1 MTGPGCS
8 SQSIT
13 PNGRQGADELA
24 ALHEAQQAHEAPS
37 PYPTRT
43 LPLSYPNRNPSPDLI
58 LTLS

>member
-13 PNGRQGADELA
+13 SNGRQGADELA

-43 LPLSYPNRNPSPDLI
+43 LLLLGFLPLIATLV
-58 LTLS
+58 LT

>member
-8 SQSIT
+8 SKSIT
-13 PNGRQGADELA
+13 FNGRQGADELA

-43 LPLSYPNRNPSPDLI
+43 LPLIATLV
-58 LTLS
+58 LT

>member
-8 SQSIT
+8 SQST
-13 PNGRQGADELA
+13 TSNGRQGADELA

-37 PYPTRT
+37 PYPAHT